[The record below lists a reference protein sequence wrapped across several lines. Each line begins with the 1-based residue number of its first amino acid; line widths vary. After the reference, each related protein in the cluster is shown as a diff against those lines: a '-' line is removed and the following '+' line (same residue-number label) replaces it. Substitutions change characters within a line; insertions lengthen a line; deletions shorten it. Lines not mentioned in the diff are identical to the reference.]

1 MLQILDQQANPMK
14 QSLSGSNK
22 DRDRQVNEKRKKF
35 MQQYQMKSE
44 VLDKS
49 IQGASGRASAAAQ
62 NEHTNEILN
71 S

>member
-35 MQQYQMKSE
+35 MQQY
-44 VLDKS
+44 
-49 IQGASGRASAAAQ
+49 
-62 NEHTNEILN
+62 
-71 S
+71 